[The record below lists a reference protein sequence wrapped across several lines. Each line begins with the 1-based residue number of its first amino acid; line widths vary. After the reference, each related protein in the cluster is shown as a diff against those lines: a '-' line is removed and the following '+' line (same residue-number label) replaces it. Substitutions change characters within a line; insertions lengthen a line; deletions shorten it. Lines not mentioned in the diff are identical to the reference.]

1 MRVPRSF
8 LEGFIMFLLL
18 IPIAIYYL
26 IKWIVKGIAVLII
39 AIKQE

>member
-1 MRVPRSF
+1 M
-8 LEGFIMFLLL
+8 LLLL

-26 IKWIVKGIAVLII
+26 IKWIVKGVVFLII

>member
-1 MRVPRSF
+1 
-8 LEGFIMFLLL
+8 MFLLL

-26 IKWIVKGIAVLII
+26 IKWIVKGNAVLII

>member
-18 IPIAIYYL
+18 IPIAVYY
-26 IKWIVKGIAVLII
+26 IVKWIIKGIVILIVT
-39 AIKQE
+39 IKN